1 MEVSREWK
9 KVYKWQQSKDVNS
22 ERPGDWL
29 DKWHDDDGGIV
40 IDVTFFAGGII
51 SWKKKRMSKF
61 EKRKIIS
68 ICNLLNF
75 GSLGYSSI

>member
-1 MEVSREWK
+1 M
-9 KVYKWQQSKDVNS
+9 
-22 ERPGDWL
+22 
-29 DKWHDDDGGIV
+29 